1 MLQVM
6 DRSLTQS
13 VWRKTSSLTLMM
25 ETVASPSIRGEALLR
40 EDRMI
45 YVKRD
50 ETGRVIAVSQEA
62 MEGFEQTDESAAS
75 EINEVLAS
83 ATDSLFQNSDLE
95 FIRVLDDVIDLL
107 IAKNLLLFT
116 ELPAVVQEKYTQ
128 RTQMRE
134 RRRESLNLLEDEEIL

>member
-1 MLQVM
+1 
-6 DRSLTQS
+6 
-13 VWRKTSSLTLMM
+13 
-25 ETVASPSIRGEALLR
+25 
-40 EDRMI
+40 MI

-50 ETGRVIAVSQEA
+50 ATGRVIAVSQEP
-62 MEGFEQTDESAAS
+62 MEGFKQTDESAAS

-83 ATDSLFQNSDLE
+83 ATDSLFQSSDLE

-107 IAKNLLLFT
+107 IAKNLILFT
-116 ELPAVVQEKYTQ
+116 ELPEVVQEKYTQ

>member
-1 MLQVM
+1 
-6 DRSLTQS
+6 
-13 VWRKTSSLTLMM
+13 
-25 ETVASPSIRGEALLR
+25 
-40 EDRMI
+40 MI

-50 ETGRVIAVSQEA
+50 ETGRVIAVSQGA

-95 FIRVLDDVIDLL
+95 FIRVLDDVIDIL

-116 ELPAVVQEKYTQ
+116 ELPEAVQEKYTQ

-134 RRRESLNLLEDEEIL
+134 RRRESLHLLEDEEIL

>member
-1 MLQVM
+1 M
-6 DRSLTQS
+6 
-13 VWRKTSSLTLMM
+13 TLMT
-25 ETVASPSIRGEALLR
+25 ETVAIPSISGETLLR
-40 EDRMI
+40 EDRMF

-50 ETGRVIAVSQEA
+50 QTGRVIAVSQEA

-95 FIRVLDDVIDLL
+95 FIRVLDDVIDIL

-116 ELPAVVQEKYTQ
+116 ELPEAVQEKYTQ